1 MAPVRG
7 RRARDST
14 PPSHPRTALT
24 HDKEVVIDMAM
35 SNRSLSRRGFL
46 AAGLGA
52 ATVPLLAGCSSDLG
66 TTLASG
72 LFGTRLPTETLV
84 YWNLFGGGDGTRMQA
99 MEDGYR
105 KKYGENS
112 LQATTF
118 AWGNPYYT
126 KVTLATVGNKPPDV
140 AVSHLTRAKPLW
152 SGDLLEE
159 ITADDLASVGLSE
172 SDFSARP
179 WKAQRTDGKNIAIPL
194 DTHPIVMFF
203 NAEVCSKAGLVDS
216 DGKLKA
222 LDGMDA
228 FEAALAAISKV
239 TGGAAMT
246 IANVGGETATPW
258 RVFWTFYNQHTA
270 VTPFLSD
277 NGSKL
282 TVDENVFIEV
292 NERLQSWV
300 KKGWVNSGLDYAT
313 AESFMFTGKS
323 GLYLEGEWE
332 ITTAQS
338 VKGLKFGIVP
348 IPTLYDRPATQADSH
363 TFVLPRKDRTP
374 EQRKQAML
382 FIRSMLDQSL
392 TWAKGGHVPAFE
404 TVANSAAYKALVPQ
418 SDYAAAAEHA
428 VYDDPAWYGGSGST
442 FEGIVGAQ
450 LGLVQ
455 QLTLSPKDALQAIKN
470 QLSVYLNTP
479 SPL

>member
-1 MAPVRG
+1 MARS
-7 RRARDST
+7 ST
-14 PPSHPRTALT
+14 G
-24 HDKEVVIDMAM
+24 
-35 SNRSLSRRGFL
+35 LSRRAFL

-52 ATVPLLAGCSSDLG
+52 ATVPLLAGCSSNIG
-66 TTLASG
+66 QTVAAG
-72 LFGTRLPTETLV
+72 LFGTRLPTSTLV

-99 MEDGYR
+99 MESGYM
-105 KKYGENS
+105 KKYGQDS
-112 LQATTF
+112 LQSTTF

-152 SGDLLEE
+152 DGGLLEP
-159 ITADDLASVGLSE
+159 ITDDDLASVGLSAA
-172 SDFSARP
+172 DFSKRP
-179 WKAQRTDGKNIAIPL
+179 WDAQRTDGHNIAVPL
-194 DTHPIVMFF
+194 DTHPLVMFY
-203 NAEVCSKAGLVDS
+203 NQDVIKKAGLLDS
-216 DGKLKA
+216 DGVMKKLN
-222 LDGMDA
+222 DMDS
-228 FEAALAAISKV
+228 FESALAAISKV
-239 TGGAAMT
+239 TKGAAMT
-246 IANVGGETATPW
+246 IPNVAGETATPW
-258 RVFWTFYNQHTA
+258 RVFWTFYNQHSA
-270 VTPFLSD
+270 ATPFLSD

-282 TVDENVFIEV
+282 TV
-292 NERLQSWV
+292 NEDVYNDVTSRLQSWV
-300 KKGWVNSGLDYAT
+300 KKGWVNQALDYAT
-313 AESFMFTGKS
+313 AESYMFTGKS

-348 IPTLYDRPATQADSH
+348 VPTLWDRAATQADSH

-392 TWAKGGHVPAFE
+392 TWAKGGHIPAFQR
-404 TVANSAAYKALVPQ
+404 VAQSSAYRALTPQ
-418 SDYAAAAEHA
+418 SDYASVASSA

-455 QLTLSPKDALQAIKN
+455 QLSLTPQQAMQAMKD
-470 QLSVYLNTP
+470 QLRVFLNTP

>member
-1 MAPVRG
+1 
-7 RRARDST
+7 
-14 PPSHPRTALT
+14 
-24 HDKEVVIDMAM
+24 MAM

-52 ATVPLLAGCSSDLG
+52 AAVPLLAGCSSNTG
-66 TTLASG
+66 TTVTAG
-72 LFGTRLPTETLV
+72 LFGTKLPTSTLI

-99 MEDGYR
+99 MEAGYR
-105 KKYGENS
+105 KQYGPDS

-152 SGDLLEE
+152 DGGLLEP
-159 ITADDLASVGLSE
+159 ITEADLASVGLSS
-172 SDFSARP
+172 SDFSKRP
-179 WKAQRTDGKNIAIPL
+179 WDEQRTDGNNIAVPL
-194 DTHPIVMFF
+194 DTHPLVMFY
-203 NAEVCSKAGLVDS
+203 NEDVCRKAGLLDS
-216 DGKLKA
+216 SGTMKKLN
-222 LDGMDA
+222 DMDS
-228 FEAALAAISKV
+228 FESAMAAISKV
-239 TGGAAMT
+239 TKGPAMT
-246 IANVGGETATPW
+246 IANVAGETATPW
-258 RVFWTFYNQHTA
+258 RVFWTFYNQHSQA
-270 VTPFLSD
+270 TPFLTD

-282 TVDENVFIEV
+282 TVNEDVFNDV
-292 NERLQSWV
+292 TSRLQSWV

-313 AESFMFTGKS
+313 AESYMFTGKS

-348 IPTLYDRPATQADSH
+348 VPTLYDKPATQADSH
-363 TFVLPRKDRTP
+363 TFVLPKKDRTP
-374 EQRKQAML
+374 EERKQAML

-392 TWAKGGHVPAFE
+392 TWAKGGHIPAFQQ
-404 TVANSAAYKALVPQ
+404 VARSSAYKALTPQ
-418 SDYAAAAEHA
+418 SDYASVASSA
-428 VYDDPAWYGGSGST
+428 VYDDAAWYGGSGST
-442 FEGIVGAQ
+442 FENIVGAQ

-455 QLTLSPKDALQAIKN
+455 QLSLSPQEALQSIKS
-470 QLSVYLNTP
+470 QLRVYLNTP

>member
-1 MAPVRG
+1 MV
-7 RRARDST
+7 T
-14 PPSHPRTALT
+14 
-24 HDKEVVIDMAM
+24 

-52 ATVPLLAGCSSDLG
+52 AAVPLLAGCSSNLG
-66 TTLASG
+66 TTVASG

-84 YWNLFGGGDGTRMQA
+84 YWNLFGGGDGTRMEA
-99 MEDGYR
+99 MEAGYR
-105 KKYGENS
+105 KQYGPNS

-152 SGDLLEE
+152 SGGLLEP
-159 ITADDLASVGLSE
+159 ITTDDLALVGLSA
-172 SDFSARP
+172 SDFSKRP
-179 WKAQRTDGKNIAIPL
+179 WDAQRTDGQNIAVPL

-203 NAEVCSKAGLVDS
+203 NADVCKKAGLVDS
-216 DGKLKA
+216 GGKLVN
-222 LDGMDA
+222 LDDMDK

-246 IANVGGETATPW
+246 VPNVGGETATPW
-258 RVFWTFYNQHTA
+258 RVFWTFYNQHKG
-270 VTPFLSD
+270 VPPFLSD
-277 NGSKL
+277 NGAKL
-282 TVDENVFIEV
+282 TVDADVWGEV
-292 NERLQSWV
+292 NDRLQSWV
-300 KKGWVNSGLDYAT
+300 KKGWVNQALDYAT
-313 AESFMFTGKS
+313 AESYMFTGKS

-338 VKGLKFGIVP
+338 IKGLKFGMVP
-348 IPTLYDRPATQADSH
+348 IPMLYDVPATQADSH
-363 TFVLPRKDRTP
+363 TFVLPRKNRTD

-382 FIRSMLDQSL
+382 FIKSMLDQSL
-392 TWAKGGHVPAFE
+392 TWAKGGHIPAFLP
-404 TVANSAAYKALVPQ
+404 VANSAEYKALSPQ
-418 SDYAAAAEHA
+418 SDYASAAEHA

-450 LGLVQ
+450 LGLIQ
-455 QLTLSPKDALQAIKN
+455 QLALSPQAALQAVKD
-470 QLSVYLNTP
+470 QLGVYLNTP

>member
-1 MAPVRG
+1 MSARAPL
-7 RRARDST
+7 
-14 PPSHPRTALT
+14 HPNAADAA
-24 HDKEVVIDMAM
+24 HDKEVVNEMA
-35 SNRSLSRRGFL
+35 RSSTGLSRRAFL

-52 ATVPLLAGCSSDLG
+52 ATVPLLAGCSSNIG
-66 TTLASG
+66 TTVAAG
-72 LFGTRLPTETLV
+72 LFGTRLPTSTLV

-99 MEDGYR
+99 MEAGYR
-105 KKYGENS
+105 DKYGPDS

-152 SGDLLEE
+152 DGGLLEP
-159 ITADDLASVGLSE
+159 ITDDDLASVGLSA
-172 SDFSARP
+172 SDFSTRP
-179 WKAQRTDGKNIAIPL
+179 WNEQRTGGHNIAVPL
-194 DTHPIVMFF
+194 DTHPLVMFY
-203 NAEVCSKAGLVDS
+203 NDDVCSKAGLMDS
-216 DGKLKA
+216 TGTLKKLNN
-222 LDGMDA
+222 MDE

-239 TGGAAMT
+239 TKGPAMT
-246 IANVGGETATPW
+246 IANVAGETATPW
-258 RVFWTFYNQHTA
+258 RVFWTFYNQHSSA
-270 VTPFLSD
+270 TPFLSD

-282 TVDENVFIEV
+282 TV
-292 NERLQSWV
+292 NEDVYNDVTSRLQSWV

-313 AESFMFTGKS
+313 AESYMFTGKS

-348 IPTLYDRPATQADSH
+348 VPTLWDRAATQADSH

-392 TWAKGGHVPAFE
+392 TWAKGGHIPAYQP
-404 TVANSAAYKALVPQ
+404 VARSAAYKALKPQ
-418 SDYAAAAEHA
+418 SDYASVASSA

-442 FEGIVGAQ
+442 FENIVGAQ

-455 QLTLSPKDALQAIKN
+455 QLSLSPQDALQAIKS